1 MIHIFS
7 TEQARWQ
14 TGSAVSPVAG
24 SPIAIGEPVGKP
36 LFGWGCCISEICVSA
51 IFSLPE
57 AQQKEIFD
65 ALFGEEGCGFSYC
78 RLSIGANDFA
88 ESWYSYNETEGD
100 YAMEHFSIERDEKYI
115 LPAVREAM
123 KRSPALQFFASPWS
137 PPTWMKF
144 PKVYNYGRLVQTE
157 ENRKAYALYFRKFL
171 EAYKEKGVKIHAVC
185 PQNEFFADQKFPSC
199 LYSPAELEAF
209 LCDLAEEVKGLA
221 EVYYGTCNGPDP
233 YSEDGLHGEYLGYLM
248 ENPKLKNAITGAAY
262 QWNGKFAVMQ
272 AKEDYPHLDVIQ
284 SECQCGD
291 GKNSWQYA
299 MYTLSMIHHYTVH
312 GARANVYWNMALP
325 KDGVSSWG
333 WKQNSLVSVTEEG
346 YVFNPEFYVM
356 KHFAHFVKPGAVLL
370 QVSGEMSSN
379 TTVFRNPDGTT
390 AAVVANPFPFE
401 KVVTIGGENR
411 SLKPRSFNT
420 FVW

>member
-1 MIHIFS
+1 MIRITS
-7 TEQARWQ
+7 TEQRQWQ
-14 TGSAVSPVAG
+14 ENTRIPSEKGCE
-24 SPIAIGEPVGKP
+24 IKIGGETGKP
-36 LFGWGCCISEICVSA
+36 IFGWGCCISEICVSA
-51 IFSLPE
+51 IFSLSE

-65 ALFGEEGCGFSYC
+65 ELFGEEGCGFSYC

-171 EAYKEKGVKIHAVC
+171 ESYKEKGVKIHAVC

-248 ENPKLKNAITGAAY
+248 ENPKL
-262 QWNGKFAVMQ
+262 
-272 AKEDYPHLDVIQ
+272 
-284 SECQCGD
+284 
-291 GKNSWQYA
+291 
-299 MYTLSMIHHYTVH
+299 
-312 GARANVYWNMALP
+312 
-325 KDGVSSWG
+325 
-333 WKQNSLVSVTEEG
+333 
-346 YVFNPEFYVM
+346 
-356 KHFAHFVKPGAVLL
+356 
-370 QVSGEMSSN
+370 
-379 TTVFRNPDGTT
+379 
-390 AAVVANPFPFE
+390 
-401 KVVTIGGENR
+401 
-411 SLKPRSFNT
+411 
-420 FVW
+420 